1 MYDFAF
7 VLDNYN
13 NAKENLIIKVVNENN
28 VGSSF
33 VVHKKEDL
41 AFIVTVNIDDAYA
54 YVTEELVN
62 SWNVSKA
69 TLFVDAM
76 QNTMRERKQI
86 IQSLPNVLSMLSCDI
101 DPNDCEF
108 DTKVVT
114 NESMVFGASAI
125 FYGNTMQKLSD
136 EMESDLIILPSSI
149 HEVLV
154 IPSKVLDKDV
164 TLDSLA
170 NIVREVNA
178 TTVLPEER
186 LSDGVYVYS
195 RTAGFYKAR

>member
-13 NAKENLIIKVVNENN
+13 NAKKNLIIKVVNENN

-41 AFIVTVNIDDAYA
+41 AFIVTVNIEDAYA
-54 YVTEELVN
+54 YVTEELAD

-76 QNTMRERKQI
+76 QNTMKERKQI
-86 IQSLPNVLSMLSCDI
+86 IQSLPNILNMLSYHAN
-101 DPNDCEF
+101 PNDCDF
-108 DTKVVT
+108 DTKVIT
-114 NESMVFGASAI
+114 NETMFFGASAL

-154 IPSKVLDKDV
+154 MSANILDGDR
-164 TLDSLA
+164 TLDALVD
-170 NIVREVNA
+170 IVKEVNA

-195 RTAGFYKAR
+195 RTAGFYKAI